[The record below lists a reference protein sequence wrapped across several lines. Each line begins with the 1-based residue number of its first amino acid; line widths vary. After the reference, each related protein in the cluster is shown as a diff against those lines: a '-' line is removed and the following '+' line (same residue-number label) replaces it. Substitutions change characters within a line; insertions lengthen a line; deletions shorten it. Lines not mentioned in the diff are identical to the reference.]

1 MKSIK
6 AAISRTEQE
15 LARKL
20 KSILS
25 TKGFGKSHRD
35 VTVLDTSK
43 DKKSSWAIPPYFTI
57 SYAGGLLFILQMEIF
72 DLRVV
77 FGVV

>member
-15 LARKL
+15 LARKF

-43 DKKSSWAIPPYFTI
+43 DKKSSWAISPNTFQSYRLVASLGSRSLSPYF
-57 SYAGGLLFILQMEIF
+57 
-72 DLRVV
+72 V
-77 FGVV
+77 